1 MRRRVRRTQDPRIAA
16 TATIACDSGGP
27 RVARLDSIPATDVLE
42 AVLSVLPLERKGPQ
56 GCSPMIAKGPPQGPP
71 QSDLREPDARSKS
84 IGMSKPFTIFLGT
97 SEPGSDGGCAH
108 SAGGLGVN
116 LDRDRGH

>member
-1 MRRRVRRTQDPRIAA
+1 MRRRVRRTQDPRIAG

-27 RVARLDSIPATDVLE
+27 RVARLDGIPATDVLE

-56 GCSPMIAKGPPQGPP
+56 GCSRMIANGPP

-84 IGMSKPFTIFLGT
+84 IGMS
-97 SEPGSDGGCAH
+97 
-108 SAGGLGVN
+108 
-116 LDRDRGH
+116 